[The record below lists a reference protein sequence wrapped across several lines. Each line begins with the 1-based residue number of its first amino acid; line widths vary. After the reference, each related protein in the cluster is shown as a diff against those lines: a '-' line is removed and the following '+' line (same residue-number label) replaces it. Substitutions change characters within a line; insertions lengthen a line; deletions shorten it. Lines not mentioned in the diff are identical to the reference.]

1 MRRFTF
7 QNGMLIYTIPRVP
20 VSGAAM
26 RVFNNQLTW
35 DVMGATVAL
44 MLVALAFAVVCYA
57 EWSSEAAFDEFLNAS
72 KPSQS
77 GSIQPGETPISPPG
91 QTSCYQSKGSR
102 AALH

>member
-1 MRRFTF
+1 M
-7 QNGMLIYTIPRVP
+7 
-20 VSGAAM
+20 AM

-72 KPSQS
+72 KP
-77 GSIQPGETPISPPG
+77 
-91 QTSCYQSKGSR
+91 
-102 AALH
+102 

>member
-1 MRRFTF
+1 
-7 QNGMLIYTIPRVP
+7 
-20 VSGAAM
+20 M
-26 RVFNNQLTW
+26 RVFNNQLTCA
-35 DVMGATVAL
+35 VMGATVAL
-44 MLVALAFAVVCYA
+44 MLVALAFAVVGYS

-77 GSIQPGETPISPPG
+77 GSIQSGETPIPHQG